1 MFGWFDG
8 DFLVPVCE
16 SGEDASVP
24 GFEIPRQ
31 MVVQAQAD
39 GISIVHRPLAA
50 AFSFCCSLRKCHL
63 EHV

>member
-1 MFGWFDG
+1 MAIFWFQSVN
-8 DFLVPVCE
+8 L
-16 SGEDASVP
+16 AKTLSVP

-50 AFSFCCSLRKCHL
+50 AFSFCCSLRKYHL
-63 EHV
+63 EHL